1 MGLHGPL
8 ISADSPG
15 GRGGYRQFYHYFF
28 IKNYGKSIYRDLG
41 TICIFLIRKN
51 HEISTSQ
58 RVCRWSVALFS
69 SIFVFF
75 MGGGTPHISSPIYL
89 CIYFGKATS
98 QALCMPSYMPL
109 PNLLPS
115 FAKLCQ
121 MKFMGGTPPS
131 TGDVIFTGGRC
142 WPP

>member
-1 MGLHGPL
+1 MARDNTIG
-8 ISADSPG
+8 SPYKG
-15 GRGGYRQFYHYFF
+15 YIWGGYPPQIRPIRTDFL
-28 IKNYGKSIYRDLG
+28 IKNHQKSIFWNLG
-41 TICIFLIRKN
+41 NDCIFLVRKN

-121 MKFMGGTPPS
+121 IKIYGGYPPIHRWP
-131 TGDVIFTGGRC
+131 DVL
-142 WPP
+142 